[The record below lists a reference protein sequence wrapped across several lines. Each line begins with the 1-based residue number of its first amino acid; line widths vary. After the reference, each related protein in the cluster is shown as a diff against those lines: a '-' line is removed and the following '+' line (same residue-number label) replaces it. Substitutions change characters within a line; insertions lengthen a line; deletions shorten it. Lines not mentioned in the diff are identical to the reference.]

1 MGRSIKRHF
10 LSALHQS
17 HLQLTTTTFRL
28 HFSLT
33 QNHFLINM
41 YALTIIVAALSLAT
55 ASPASDFA
63 SRQVAAV
70 ASVGRFTGPG
80 CTETICN
87 IAGSGDLRA
96 GCNAMTDSCQGSLK
110 LNYAN
115 VGCKGK
121 CLSDEKRRL
130 SGYSS

>member
-1 MGRSIKRHF
+1 
-10 LSALHQS
+10 
-17 HLQLTTTTFRL
+17 
-28 HFSLT
+28 
-33 QNHFLINM
+33 M

-70 ASVGRFTGPG
+70 ASVDRFTGPG

-96 GCNAMTDSCQGSLK
+96 GCNAITDSCQGSLK

-130 SGYSS
+130 PGYSS

>member
-1 MGRSIKRHF
+1 
-10 LSALHQS
+10 
-17 HLQLTTTTFRL
+17 
-28 HFSLT
+28 
-33 QNHFLINM
+33 M

-70 ASVGRFTGPG
+70 ASVDRFTGPG

-96 GCNAMTDSCQGSLK
+96 GCNAITDSCQGSLK

-115 VGCKGK
+115 VGCKVAIWTDASCTSVTQFANVTTPGQCYALGPPIK
-121 CLSDEKRRL
+121 GISVTC
-130 SGYSS
+130 